1 MARFRATGAVV
12 IGAVKYPAGTVF
24 ADAPGAV
31 LPGDVLWQPY
41 PPGLTAANVGPNLVP
56 LDAGAVAMMGK
67 SRFAG
72 VPSWP
77 ADGASSIR

>member
-24 ADAPGAV
+24 ADTPGSLQA
-31 LPGDVLWQPY
+31 GDVLWPW
-41 PPGLTAANVGPNLVP
+41 PGLTAAKMSPNFVP
-56 LDAGAVAMMGK
+56 LDGGAVSMMAS

-72 VPSWP
+72 EPPWR
-77 ADGASSIR
+77 ADGASSIS